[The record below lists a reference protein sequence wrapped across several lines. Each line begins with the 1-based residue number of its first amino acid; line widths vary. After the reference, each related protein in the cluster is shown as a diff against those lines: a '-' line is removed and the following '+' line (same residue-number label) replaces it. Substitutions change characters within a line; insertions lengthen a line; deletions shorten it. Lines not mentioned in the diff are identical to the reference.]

1 MPRVKKPAGATVD
14 KRNGRRAELARV
26 AGERFDPPD
35 GLCEQALT
43 QWDRYWDDP
52 VSQVQTAADRDLLC
66 RWIANVNRYWR
77 LIGAADAQ
85 PVTRN
90 SQGEVAN
97 PLYAVALKVEASVKA
112 DEAQLGIGPKNR
124 AALGIA
130 VISERKSLAEMN
142 AAYAGGA
149 DVGTGPG
156 EEEEDPRL
164 TIVQGQAE

>member
-1 MPRVKKPAGATVD
+1 MPRAKKPAGAAVD

-26 AGERFDPPD
+26 AGDRFDPPD
-35 GLCEQALT
+35 GLCAQALT
-43 QWDRYWDDP
+43 QWDRYWDDA

-77 LIGAADAQ
+77 LIGAADEE
-85 PVTRN
+85 PLTRN
-90 SQGEVAN
+90 SQGQVAN

-112 DEAQLGIGPKNR
+112 DESQLGIGPKNR

-142 AAYAGGA
+142 ANYSGGA
-149 DVGTGPG
+149 DVGTD
-156 EEEEDPRL
+156 EAEEDPRL
-164 TIVQGQAE
+164 TIVQGAAE